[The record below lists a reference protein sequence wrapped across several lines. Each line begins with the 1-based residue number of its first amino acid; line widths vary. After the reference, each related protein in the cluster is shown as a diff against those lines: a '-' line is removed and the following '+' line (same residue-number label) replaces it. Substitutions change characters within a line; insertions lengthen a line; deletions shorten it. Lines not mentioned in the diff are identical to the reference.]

1 MSCIVFYKAAS
12 AQVILGRDWRR
23 LVAESEQIKG
33 LVGVQTTFRGKATSD
48 TLSEAHSSLSMC
60 TAPAL
65 S

>member
-1 MSCIVFYKAAS
+1 MACTVFYTAAS
-12 AQVILGRDWRR
+12 AQAILGKDWRR

-33 LVGVQTTFRGKATSD
+33 LVGVQTIFRGKVTSD